1 MKQKILLICISLFFT
16 LHAFSQ
22 DRLYVYVL
30 NGEDYNVALSEL
42 GVMTINEGKLC
53 LFTYDG
59 TMLAE
64 RNLKDVKKITFKE
77 EQGSD
82 IIENVLNNEIS
93 IKAYP
98 NPAHDALYIS
108 GLKEGEN
115 IRIFS
120 IDGQLI
126 ETLTATGQEM
136 QIGVSNFKNGIYLIQ
151 SGLNIIK
158 FIKK

>member
-1 MKQKILLICISLFFT
+1 
-16 LHAFSQ
+16 
-22 DRLYVYVL
+22 
-30 NGEDYNVALSEL
+30 
-42 GVMTINEGKLC
+42 MTIKEGKLC

-77 EQGSD
+77 EEESD
-82 IIENVLNNEIS
+82 IIENFLDNEIS
-93 IKAYP
+93 LKAYP
-98 NPAHDALYIS
+98 NPAQDALYIS

-115 IRIFS
+115 LRIFS
-120 IDGQLI
+120 IDGKLM
-126 ETLTATGQEM
+126 ETLTVTSPEM
-136 QIGVSNFKNGIYLIQ
+136 QIRVSNFKNGVYLIQ

>member
-1 MKQKILLICISLFFT
+1 MKQKILLICISFFIT

-22 DRLYVYVL
+22 DKLYVYVL
-30 NGEDYNVALSEL
+30 NSEDYNVALSEL
-42 GVMTINEGKLC
+42 GVMTINEGKLR
-53 LFTYDG
+53 LSTYEG
-59 TMLAE
+59 TLLAE

-77 EQGSD
+77 EQETD
-82 IIENVLNNEIS
+82 IIENFLNNEIS
-93 IKAYP
+93 LKAYP
-98 NPAHDALYIS
+98 NPAQDALYVS

-115 IRIFS
+115 LRIFS

-126 ETLTATGQEM
+126 ETLTATGPEM
-136 QIGVSNFKNGIYLIQ
+136 QIRVSNFKDGIYLIQ

>member
-82 IIENVLNNEIS
+82 IIENILNNEIS

-136 QIGVSNFKNGIYLIQ
+136 QIGVSNFKDGIYLIQ